1 MKLNPQIRT
10 IEIGIRELRE
20 VMVYPMSLA
29 DQLKLSDLITDSLAK
44 LQSVSELNSSVGLIS
59 FILNLIKEKSS
70 FVLKMV
76 LDENEDPDE
85 FMGNISNEQFVEFV
99 KLIIEVNFDPISKN
113 LKGLLK
119 KAETT
124 V

>member
-1 MKLNPQIRT
+1 
-10 IEIGIRELRE
+10 
-20 VMVYPMSLA
+20 
-29 DQLKLSDLITDSLAK
+29 
-44 LQSVSELNSSVGLIS
+44 
-59 FILNLIKEKSS
+59 
-70 FVLKMV
+70 MV

-85 FMGNISNEQFVEFV
+85 FMSNISNEQFVEFV

-119 KAETT
+119 KAETA

>member
-119 KAETT
+119 KAETA